1 MAQERSSHG
10 SGSAANSADSL
21 GEGLS
26 DRQATHALDELSS
39 AFRASARRW
48 EIIVYPALVAF
59 FLLAIYGFF
68 LIYNLTR
75 DAKDIAGHMGVV
87 AERMEEVSS
96 RMTTVSQRMN
106 EMTTTA
112 DHIATKL
119 DTQTKAVKQMN
130 ANIGHM
136 RVSMH
141 RMQNNV
147 DRIRYHFAVWN
158 DTAGRPMS
166 LMNQFLP

>member
-1 MAQERSSHG
+1 MAKEHSSHG
-10 SGSAANSADSL
+10 SESATDSTDSSGEALTEQEASQAL
-21 GEGLS
+21 GELS
-26 DRQATHALDELSS
+26 A

-75 DAKDIAGHMGVV
+75 DAQEIAGHMGVV
-87 AERMEEVSS
+87 AERMEKVSGD
-96 RMTTVSQRMN
+96 MTTVSQRMN
-106 EMTTTA
+106 EMTQTSQ
-112 DHIATKL
+112 HIATKL
-119 DTQTKAVKQMN
+119 DAQTKAVKQMN

-136 RVSMH
+136 RVSIH